1 MRDVLQAPGRHQAG
15 GLLEVSLDG
24 QHLKGSA
31 RGGVGDKAIALV
43 FAYLSRWGLLRPRP
57 GFPGGGPDGPGCPA
71 NRGHHFLHRKDNRAE
86 LKDGTARRTMPATTR
101 YLAARCGFGG
111 LVPPEPALAFPGLQQ
126 LVEIH
131 RHQAHQRSG
140 GVREETHQ
148 PQPCPGERC
157 QPGGVGPSRT
167 GSTTKG
173 IPSWVRACRTRKA
186 AQALAAL
193 RNLLPGFPHQRT
205 TPVLRS
211 VGSFSTNPRPRY
223 RWLSG
228 CI

>member
-1 MRDVLQAPGRHQAG
+1 MRDVLQAPGQHQEA

-24 QHLKGSA
+24 QHLKGGA
-31 RGGVGDKAIALV
+31 GDKAIVLV
-43 FAYLSRWGLLRPRP
+43 FAYLSRWGLLWPRP
-57 GFPGGGPDGPGCPA
+57 GCPGRGPGCPA
-71 NRGHHFLHRKDNRAE
+71 NRGHCFLHRKDNQAE
-86 LKDGTARRTMPATTR
+86 LKDGAARRTMPATTR
-101 YLAARCGFGG
+101 YLAAHRGFGG
-111 LVPPEPALAFPGLQQ
+111 FVPPEPALALPALQQ

-131 RHQAHQRSG
+131 RHQTHQRSG
-140 GVREETHQ
+140 EVREETHQ
-148 PQPCPGERC
+148 PQPCPGECC

-167 GSTTKG
+167 GSTTKE

-193 RNLLPGFPHQRT
+193 CNLLLGFLHQRT

-211 VGSFSTNPRPRY
+211 VRSFSTNPRPLY